1 MREIEVSFEYDGFV
15 SGIDGQENTFNVTF
29 SYSPS
34 PALVYWSDI
43 MNKPTPENPEPFD
56 PVAFSGVDSLTNLEI
71 EQIMNN

>member
-34 PALVYWSDI
+34 PALVYWS
-43 MNKPTPENPEPFD
+43 MPGRLQVL
-56 PVAFSGVDSLTNLEI
+56 PVGVWNNILKRKRDEEI
-71 EQIMNN
+71 H